1 MYYVPNFQDYA
12 CVNIRNQEVMRAY
25 KTLPTNNSNIDYD
38 DYYYNSHYFS
48 HSGTET
54 FNQFSTLPDC
64 IDSSLLTDNFYYRND
79 FDNILIVFVI
89 ISIIVITLPLKL
101 FHVIFRRGI

>member
-1 MYYVPNFQDYA
+1 MIYIPDFEDYA

-25 KTLPTNNSNIDYD
+25 KTLPTNNSVVQYD

-54 FNQFSTLPDC
+54 FSQYTTLPDC
-64 IDSSLLTDNFYYRND
+64 VDSSLLTDNFYYRTD
-79 FDNILIVFVI
+79 FDSILIIFI
-89 ISIIVITLPLKL
+89 IITFIVIVLPINL
-101 FHVIFRRGI
+101 FRTIFRRGI